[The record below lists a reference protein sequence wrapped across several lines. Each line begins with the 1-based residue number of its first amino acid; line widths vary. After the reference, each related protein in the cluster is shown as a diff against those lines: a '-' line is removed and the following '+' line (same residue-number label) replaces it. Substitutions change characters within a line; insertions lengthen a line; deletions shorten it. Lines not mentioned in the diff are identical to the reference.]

1 MRQKPKTRYRHMDAE
16 KAREIRVRYF
26 RREAKQAQLAAEYGV
41 TQHTV
46 SRIVSGLSW
55 SRA

>member
-1 MRQKPKTRYRHMDAE
+1 MSKPKKSYRHMDAD
-16 KAREIRVRYF
+16 KAREIRLRYF
-26 RREAKQAQLAAEYGV
+26 RREAKQAQLAAEYGIA
-41 TQHTV
+41 QHTV